1 MPMQILNLFA
11 ALMLLLTFA
20 MLGQRKIMTL
30 IQLFV
35 LHGLMVVASAILI
48 AYQTHNHH
56 LYYSA
61 ALTFAVKVVVIPL
74 ILRKLLLSLSV
85 KREVDP
91 LVNVPTTMLIGIVL
105 VIIAFNLAIPV
116 AALSSSIASGTLGIA
131 LACIFLSFMM
141 MLVRSNAVPQVI
153 GFLSMENGLFFA
165 ATAVTDGM
173 PLLVEL
179 GVALAVVGGTLV
191 VGLFMFQMR
200 EHFDDLNVRNLE
212 QHKEE

>member
-1 MPMQILNLFA
+1 MQILNLFA